1 MKNVVAKQE
10 PLINFL
16 ASIEILSTFSSAELA
31 RLAEHAELKT
41 YDFGET
47 VFSIG
52 ELAEGLYVIQSG
64 IVRIFTEYQGK
75 ETSIGVRKPGEVL
88 AEVAALR
95 GHRHEYSA
103 RASARTELL
112 FIARHAIAPLL
123 AQNKDAEAFM
133 ARSAAISTAGGFFS
147 LLFNLKGKI
156 NKVELEDFIR
166 SVGIKRVKAGQTI
179 LKQDSREDQRLYVVH
194 RGLVRITRQEDGIEY
209 PLAVLGQGEIFGE
222 KACLLRQEQIVT
234 AVADTDT
241 VLLIIPE
248 KTVHFIFERNPNLK
262 GVLEERIQATER
274 ELQRQKKLA
283 ERRTASQVLLDLRSK
298 PGLGERVVKRFPL
311 VYQAEEMD
319 CGAACLAMI
328 SKYYG
333 IPITLG
339 KLREMANVTQEGATF
354 ASLAQVGESLGFTT
368 RGLQC
373 TYQALLGFDLPFI
386 AHWEGYHFIVVYG
399 VSKHHVWVADPGPG
413 FKKMTVAEFEKGW
426 TGTCLLFIPGVQLAQ
441 LAASQSPW
449 VRFIGYLKPYKSI
462 LTHLFI
468 ASLVINLLGL
478 APPIITQN
486 ILDRVIVHNN
496 FSLLSLLI
504 IGLVITSVFTQLTT
518 MMRSF
523 LANFMVRNLDF
534 AMMSQFC
541 KHTFSLPISF
551 FATRKTGD
559 IIARFQENQTIR
571 NFLTT
576 STVSTILNV
585 LMIFLYFTVLFA
597 YNVRMT
603 LLLIV
608 LVIPLILLTVLV
620 TPKLKDYARRTFTA
634 TTDSKSI
641 LMETIG
647 GAETV
652 KAMGIERLMRLKWEK
667 KYANALE
674 VQYQAERFHIFVG
687 LASQL
692 LNMMASIVILWI
704 GASSVM
710 NQELTIGQLIAFN
723 ALMGSVMSPLMGL
736 VGLWNQINDTG
747 IAMERLGDVLDL
759 QPEQKPEEM
768 ASRIILPELHG
779 NIRFDN
785 AYFRYGGRETPYVLE
800 NISFEA
806 DAGQTVAI
814 VGPSGSGKSTLAK
827 LLVGFYPPSDGQIY
841 VDGYDLNLIDKQ
853 YYRAQIGYVMQSN
866 LLFSGTLAEN
876 IAAGDENPDR
886 QRIIEV
892 AKMADAHGFISNMPL
907 GYEQVVGERGMGLS
921 GGQMQRLCIARA
933 LYHGP
938 RLLIFDEATSALD
951 TESESNILKNM
962 GEILKGRTAFI
973 IAHRL
978 STIMHADKIL
988 VLYEGHLVE
997 QGQHQELLAKKGM
1010 YHHLIQKQMARE
1022 G

>member
-1 MKNVVAKQE
+1 MENVAAKQE
-10 PLINFL
+10 PLIGFL
-16 ASIEILSTFSSAELA
+16 SSVEILSAFNAAELA
-31 RLAEHAELKT
+31 TLAEQVEPKI

-47 VFSIG
+47 VFSVD
-52 ELAEGLYVIQSG
+52 EPAEGLYIIQSG
-64 IVRIFTEYQGK
+64 VVRIFTECQGK
-75 ETSIGVRKPGEVL
+75 EASIGVRKQGEVL

-95 GHRHEYSA
+95 EHRHEYAA

-112 FIARHAIAPLL
+112 FIPRRVITPMLR
-123 AQNKDAEAFM
+123 QNKDAEAFM
-133 ARSAAISTAGGFFS
+133 ARSAAIGTAGGFFS
-147 LLFNLKGKI
+147 LLFNLKGKV
-156 NKVELEDFIR
+156 NKAELEDFIR
-166 SVGIKRVKAGQTI
+166 SVGIKRVQTGQII

-194 RGLVRITRQEDGIEY
+194 RGSVRITRRENGIDY
-209 PLAVLGQGEIFGE
+209 PLAALGQGEIFGE
-222 KACLLRQEQIVT
+222 KACLLRQEQMAT
-234 AVADTDT
+234 AIADTDT
-241 VLLIIPE
+241 VLLVIPE
-248 KTVHFIFERNPNLK
+248 KTVHFLFERNPKLK
-262 GVLEERIQATER
+262 TVLEERIQTSER

-298 PGLGERVVKRFPL
+298 PGVGERVIKKFPL

-328 SKYYG
+328 CKQYG

-368 RGLQC
+368 RGVQC
-373 TYQALLGFDLPFI
+373 TFQSLLGFDLPFI

-426 TGTCLLFIPGVQLAQ
+426 TGTCLLFIPGARLAQ
-441 LAASQSPW
+441 LTESQSPW

-462 LTHLFI
+462 LAHLFI

-504 IGLVITSVFTQLTT
+504 IGLVITGVFTQLST

-620 TPKLKDYARRTFTA
+620 TPKLKDYARRTFTV

-641 LMETIG
+641 LMEIIG

-667 KYANALE
+667 KYAHALE

-687 LASQL
+687 LASQF
-692 LNMMASIVILWI
+692 LNMMATIVILWI

-723 ALMGSVMSPLMGL
+723 ALMGSVMAPLMGL

-747 IAMERLGDVLDL
+747 VAMERLGDVLDL
-759 QPEQKPEEM
+759 EAEQKPEEM
-768 ASRIILPELHG
+768 ASRIMLPELRG
-779 NIRFDN
+779 QIRFDN
-785 AYFRYGGRETPYVLE
+785 VYFRYGGRETPYVLE

-806 DAGQTVAI
+806 DAGQMVAV

-827 LLVGFYPPSDGQIY
+827 LLVGFYPPNDGQIY
-841 VDGYDLNLIDKQ
+841 VDGYDLNLVDKE

-876 IAAGDENPDR
+876 IAAGDDNPDR
-886 QRIIEV
+886 RRIIEV

-933 LYHGP
+933 LYHDP

-951 TESESNILKNM
+951 TESESNILSNM

-978 STIMHADKIL
+978 STIINADKIL
-988 VLYEGHLVE
+988 VFYEGRLVE
-997 QGQHQELLAKKGM
+997 QGQHQELLEKKGM
-1010 YHHLIQKQMARE
+1010 YHHLIQKQMTRAN
-1022 G
+1022 